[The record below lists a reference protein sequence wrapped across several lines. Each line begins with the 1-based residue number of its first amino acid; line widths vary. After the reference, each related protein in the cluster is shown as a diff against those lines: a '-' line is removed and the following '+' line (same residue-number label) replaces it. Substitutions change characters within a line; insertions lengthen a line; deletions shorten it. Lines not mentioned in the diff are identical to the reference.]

1 MRASVFYCRNN
12 KRKGKTSVPQK
23 IVNCQLSIVHCQFGP
38 NCQLSTVNCQLTRR
52 GCFVR

>member
-23 IVNCQLSIVHCQFGP
+23 NCQLSIVHCQFGP
-38 NCQLSTVNCQLTRR
+38 NCQLSTVNCQLTNR
-52 GCFVR
+52 GYFVR